1 MVEIIPARCPNCGQ
15 HFSVNTFVGEEP
27 LRSDATLVRS
37 VRYRTNWSDLHDLIT
52 SDDGKHKYALSVGDK
67 IYFNLKDGT
76 ETFVYVAAIDHYD
89 PSSVI
94 FSFGESLWSA
104 AMAGCARE
112 VMLTAHCGWSDSSM
126 VDFLEKTVLPQLP
139 NELVEIITPRNID
152 QRLEGYICL
161 KKSKLWLPSV
171 VEVFG
176 ESARDDDCEFGVKQ
190 FPLFETLPG
199 RMRYCEGGSYA
210 KPYWTRSPKLLDSQ
224 RFWGVNYYGYA
235 NAVYTH
241 CLSGVCPCFTIQ

>member
-1 MVEIIPARCPNCGQ
+1 MVEITPARCPNCGQ

-27 LRSDATLVRS
+27 LCSNATLIRPTS
-37 VRYRTNWSDLHDLIT
+37 YGASWADIRELIV
-52 SDDGKHKYALSVGDK
+52 GEGCKHKYALSVGDK
-67 IYFNLKDGT
+67 ICFRLKDGT

-89 PSSVI
+89 PNSVI

-104 AMAGCARE
+104 AMAGNARE

-126 VDFLEKTVLPQLP
+126 VEFLEKTVLPQLP
-139 NELVEIITPRNID
+139 DELAEVIAPRNID

-176 ESARDDDCEFGVKQ
+176 ESVRDEDCEFSVKQ

-199 RMRYCEGGSYA
+199 RMCYCEGGSYA
-210 KPYWTRSPKLLDSQ
+210 KPYWTRSPKLLDRQ

-235 NAVYTH
+235 SAVYTY
-241 CLSGVCPCFTIQ
+241 CLSGARPCFTIQ